1 MITTDLPE
9 GKLDLKQ
16 VAVNGAFPA
25 AFDPSKQAQANERA
39 VLPKHGATQQYS
51 ISHQL
56 SESFWFGAT
65 YAGERVQM
73 I

>member
-25 AFDPSKQAQANERA
+25 AFDPSKQAQATERA

-56 SESFWFGAT
+56 SESFWLGAT

-73 I
+73 T